1 MTTGEKI
8 RNRRLE
14 MGMTMED
21 LGKAIGVQRS
31 AINKYEKGLVNI
43 KSKTLVAIA
52 NALSIAPVLL
62 MEDTD
67 EDIEQ
72 YVTEVPQTKE
82 AIIISAGIDKM
93 EPERRE
99 QALKVLQTIFADIFD
114 GGEKNET

>member
-72 YVTEVPQTKE
+72 YVTEVPQTRE
-82 AIIISAGIDKM
+82 AMIISGGIDRMPQEK
-93 EPERRE
+93 RE
-99 QALKVLQTIFADIFD
+99 QAIKVLQAIFADYFD

>member
-21 LGKAIGVQRS
+21 LGRAIGVQRS

-43 KSKTLVAIA
+43 KSKTLAAIA
-52 NALSIAPVLL
+52 NALNIAPVLL
-62 MEDTD
+62 LDDTD

-72 YVTEVPQTKE
+72 YVYVDTPKSYE
-82 AIIISAGIDKM
+82 ARIISEGIDKM
-93 EPERRE
+93 DPERRK
-99 QALKVLQTIFADIFD
+99 QALKFMQAIFD
-114 GGEKNET
+114 EYFNGGENK